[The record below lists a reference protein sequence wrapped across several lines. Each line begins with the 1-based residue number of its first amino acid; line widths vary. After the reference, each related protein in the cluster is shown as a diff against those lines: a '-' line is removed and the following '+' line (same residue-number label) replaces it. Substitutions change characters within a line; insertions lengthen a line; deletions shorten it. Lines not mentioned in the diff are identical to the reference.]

1 MSAQQREVERLSRE
15 LAETTQEKIQA
26 AEYGLAVLE
35 EKQQLKQQFD
45 ELEAEYEA
53 VRQELEQL
61 REAFGQA
68 HSNHRKVAADGESRE
83 ESLIQ
88 ESACKEAY
96 YEQRMQELQTELRQ
110 ARNILTNAQSE
121 NERLAT
127 ITQELRENSQMV
139 ELQRSRLRDDIKE
152 FKIREAR
159 LLQDYSE
166 LEEENI
172 SLQKHV
178 SVLKQGQ
185 VEFEGLKHELRRL
198 EEDTQFLNSQLED
211 AIRLKEI
218 AERQLGEALETIK
231 TEREQKAALR
241 KELSQYMTIG
251 DSMYHSPLSI
261 SLDGLKFS
269 DDTSIEPNNDEPLH
283 VYENGFDKIANNNDN
298 RVSTPKK
305 GDLFQPSS
313 SLVDNLL
320 NELNISE
327 IQKLK
332 QQLLQVEREKV
343 TLLSTLQESQKQL
356 EQAHGA
362 LSEQHEKVSRL
373 TENLSAMRKLQASK
387 ERQSALDNEKERD
400 SHEDTEYYEVDI
412 NGPEILECKY
422 KVAVSEASQLK
433 EELKTLKAEHS
444 ACQSQY
450 KEERAQLESQV
461 ASLSAQLTS
470 LERSSRADREQLARM
485 EKELR
490 QASEVAGESQGSLN
504 IAQDELA
511 TFSEELANLYH
522 HVCMCNNE
530 TPNRIMLDYYR
541 EGKAGINGTQ
551 TTGWCSPDGRGRRSP
566 ILLTRGLFP
575 TADTGDGASSPVSS
589 IPSPVADPRKEPMNI
604 YNLVAIIRDQIRH
617 LQLAVDRTTELS
629 RQRMASLE
637 LGLGADRDQE
647 ASVEEILKL
656 KSLLSTKREQIATL
670 RTVLKANKQTAEV
683 ALANLKSKYENEK
696 AMVTETMMK
705 LRNELKALKEDAATF
720 SSLRAMFATRCD
732 EYVTQLDEMQRQL
745 AAAEDE
751 KKTLNSLLRMA
762 IQQKLA
768 LTQRLEDLEVDHEHT
783 RRGGANARTRSG
795 YSRTKPTPSSVSH
808 ARGETDV
815 GMPLVFCSEKYK
827 IYCD

>member
-1 MSAQQREVERLSRE
+1 MAAPSVNYSLSSMSAEQQRDLTRAEVQRLSRE
-15 LAETTQEKIQA
+15 LAETTREKIQA

-35 EKQQLKQQFD
+35 EKQQLKQQYD
-45 ELEAEYEA
+45 ELEAEYES

-96 YEQRMQELQTELRQ
+96 YEQRMQELQSELRQ
-110 ARNILTNAQSE
+110 ARNILTNVQSE
-121 NERLAT
+121 NDRLAT
-127 ITQELRENSQMV
+127 ITQELRESSQMV

-152 FKIREAR
+152 FKFREAR

-172 SLQKHV
+172 TLQKHV
-178 SVLKQGQ
+178 SVLKQSQ
-185 VEFEGLKHELRRL
+185 VEFEGLKHEIRRL

-283 VYENGFDKIANNNDN
+283 VYENGFDKIDNKDN

-305 GDLFQPSS
+305 GELFHPSS

-343 TLLSTLQESQKQL
+343 TLLSSLQESQKQL

-373 TENLSAMRKLQASK
+373 TENLNAVRKLQASK
-387 ERQSALDNEKERD
+387 ERQSALDNEKDRD
-400 SHEDTEYYEVDI
+400 SHEDSEYYEVDI

-433 EELKTLKAEHS
+433 EELKTLQAEHS

-450 KEERAQLESQV
+450 KEERAQLESRV
-461 ASLSAQLTS
+461 ASLGVQVTS
-470 LERSSRADREQLARM
+470 LERSSRADREQLARL

-541 EGKAGINGTQ
+541 EGKAGVQITGT
-551 TTGWCSPDGRGRRSP
+551 DGRGRRSP

-575 TADTGDGASSPVSS
+575 SDGASSPVSS
-589 IPSPVADPRKEPMNI
+589 VPSPVADPRKEPMNI

-768 LTQRLEDLEVDHEHT
+768 LTQRLEDLEFDHEQT
-783 RRGGANARTRSG
+783 RRGGASGRSKTTASPAPNLVAQF
-795 YSRTKPTPSSVSH
+795 YSSRQC
-808 ARGETDV
+808 
-815 GMPLVFCSEKYK
+815 F
-827 IYCD
+827 